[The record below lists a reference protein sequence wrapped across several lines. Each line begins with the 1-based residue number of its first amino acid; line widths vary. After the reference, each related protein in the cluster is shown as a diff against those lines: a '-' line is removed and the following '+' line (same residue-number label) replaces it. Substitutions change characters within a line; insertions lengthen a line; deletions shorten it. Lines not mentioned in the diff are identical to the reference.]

1 MRAVSLPVSPVARNR
16 KDSTPRRAGRLLR
29 CGISIRLTSVVGQES
44 VSANLG
50 GIDRGP
56 AGLNPHVLPDAPAR
70 LLQPLQERPEA
81 GLPYRIVCGCG
92 HEHPDAPHAIGLLRP
107 RRERPRCYRAA
118 EQRDELAPR
127 HSITSSAME
136 STSPGMVR
144 PSALAVLRLITN
156 ANLVACITG
165 RSPGLAPLSTRPV

>member
-16 KDSTPRRAGRLLR
+16 KDSTPRRAGRLVR

-56 AGLNPHVLPDAPAR
+56 AGLNAHVLPDAPTR

-81 GLPYRIVCGCG
+81 GLPYRIVRGCG
-92 HEHPDAPHAIGLLRP
+92 QEHADPPHALALLRA
-107 RRERPRCYRAA
+107 RRERPRGRAA
-118 EQRDELAPR
+118 EQCDELALV
-127 HSITSSAME
+127 HSITSSAR
-136 STSPGMVR
+136 SRKDSGIVS
-144 PSALAVLRLITN
+144 PSALAVVRLMMRSN
-156 ANLVACITG
+156 FLGCSTG
-165 RSPGLAPLSTRPV
+165 MSPGFAPRRILST

>member
-50 GIDRGP
+50 GIDRAP

-107 RRERPRCYRAA
+107 RRERPRRRAA
-118 EQRDELAPR
+118 ESGYQFSPPDGDWHVTLHARAAWKHITPR
-127 HSITSSAME
+127 AQ
-136 STSPGMVR
+136 
-144 PSALAVLRLITN
+144 
-156 ANLVACITG
+156 C
-165 RSPGLAPLSTRPV
+165 